1 MSGELTTHT
10 EIWRT
15 ATIETFSIVRA
26 ASRSAK
32 EAVVK
37 ERLTT
42 AIGIERQLVR
52 PAYKLGAMK
61 VPAAPANAKP
71 MSTDA

>member
-1 MSGELTTHT
+1 MSGELTTRP

-15 ATIETFSIVRA
+15 ATVETFSIVRA
-26 ASRSAK
+26 ASKSAK
-32 EAVVK
+32 EVVVK
-37 ERLTT
+37 ERLTA
-42 AIGIERQLVR
+42 AIGFEQQLVR